1 MIGRGRRYGRGF
13 GRRVYYRPFPVL
25 GLVVRV
31 VAWLVAAVV
40 AAALVAAA
48 WPLVVAGL
56 WAYVAAWAAGWP
68 PRRLVVAAGWCVPM
82 VAAFEVAYLVA
93 GDGAWQVAAWSP
105 AESWVRAWHALAA
118 GSWLRAMVIIA
129 PTAIPLGLVAGAVG
143 WRLRIGLIESGAAGW
158 SPGAAVAF
166 DERQWKRAVRSA
178 SWRVHAPGGPPLDSA
193 DFLARLDAGWLAGA
207 WAGVAERSGEVR
219 AAGPLVGEV
228 RLRFRT
234 MFARLGPG
242 FDGAAAVTDFDA
254 LYCVVEGTASTA
266 VREAQARALTE
277 LVADAAASWSG
288 DGRRAGLLVLDEF
301 SAVSGRV
308 PVHELAERCRSLGL
322 AVVVAAQSWEG
333 LAPDE
338 SSRARLAWA
347 AAGGVV
353 VMRCADPDSLCSLA
367 GTRRVTEVGRKIVRP
382 GRYGDEGSGRV
393 QNAWVADPDRVRNFR
408 AGQAAWIHG
417 NSCVYVQVA
426 PWRRAPLA
434 LSAGPVPAEWPTA
447 AGGAP
452 APAGEPAGWP
462 AGPEVPLPGGTR

>member
-1 MIGRGRRYGRGF
+1 MRAGGVLRGCAGVGGGPGGARAGRAAAGF
-13 GRRVYYRPFPVL
+13 G
-25 GLVVRV
+25 G
-31 VAWLVAAVV
+31 
-40 AAALVAAA
+40 
-48 WPLVVAGL
+48 
-56 WAYVAAWAAGWP
+56 
-68 PRRLVVAAGWCVPM
+68 
-82 VAAFEVAYLVA
+82 
-93 GDGAWQVAAWSP
+93 
-105 AESWVRAWHALAA
+105 
-118 GSWLRAMVIIA
+118 
-129 PTAIPLGLVAGAVG
+129 
-143 WRLRIGLIESGAAGW
+143 
-158 SPGAAVAF
+158 
-166 DERQWKRAVRSA
+166 
-178 SWRVHAPGGPPLDSA
+178 
-193 DFLARLDAGWLAGA
+193 FLARLDTGWLAGA

-219 AAGPLVGEV
+219 AAGPLVGDV

-234 MFARLGPG
+234 LFARLDPG

-266 VREAQARALTE
+266 VGEAQARALTE
-277 LVADAAASWSG
+277 LLADAAASWSG

-338 SSRARLAWA
+338 SSRAGLAGA

-367 GTRRVTEVGRKIVRP
+367 GTRRVIEVGQKIVRP

-393 QNAWVADPDRVRNFR
+393 QNGGSGSGAEFPGGSGGVDPREQLRVC
-408 AGQAAWIHG
+408 AGGA
-417 NSCVYVQVA
+417 V
-426 PWRRAPLA
+426 
-434 LSAGPVPAEWPTA
+434 A

-462 AGPEVPLPGGTR
+462 AGPEVPLPGRTR